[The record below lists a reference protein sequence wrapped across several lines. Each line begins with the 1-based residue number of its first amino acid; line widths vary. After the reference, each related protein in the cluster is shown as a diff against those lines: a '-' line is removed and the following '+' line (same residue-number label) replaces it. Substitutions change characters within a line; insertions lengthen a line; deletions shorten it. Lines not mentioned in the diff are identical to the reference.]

1 MDLRSRLSTLIAVRV
16 VVGTVL
22 LGSALLVEINR
33 PGAYPSDPFFVLI
46 GLTYALSVLYLA
58 SLRFVERYP
67 WIADAQL
74 GADAILVSA
83 FIHVTGG
90 ITSYFS
96 SLYLLPIMAASTVR
110 FRRGALQVAALSVVL
125 YLALVSSQYLE
136 PTAFFPASW
145 QAVGPSEL
153 PTAHFAQYTVAINL
167 FGFFAVAL
175 LSGSLAENLRTA
187 GARLERASTQIADL
201 RAFNQYVIDSMLSGL
216 VTADMA
222 GRILTFNRAAASI
235 TGLSAGQA
243 IGHDVGEVLQ
253 LPAQVRGRLL
263 TLGVTRSQ
271 RSDYQYRWPDGRLM
285 EIGLTVTTLSLP
297 DGRSGYL
304 LTFQDVT
311 DVRRLERGARMQQRL
326 AAVGEMAAGIA
337 HEIRNPL
344 ASMSGSIQVLRQEL
358 VLTDDQAQ
366 LMDIVLR
373 ESERL
378 NETIRS
384 FLAYARP
391 QRFTLTRLDIRRV
404 VQDTATLLRNSAEVR
419 DDHVI
424 DVDLPDDPVW
434 YEADENQIRQILW
447 NLATNGLRAMLS
459 GGRLVLSAKTE
470 REARQDELTITIEDQ
485 GCGIPPTELDSLFQ
499 PFRSSFEKGTGLGL
513 AIVHRIVTDYNG
525 SIQVLSTVGT
535 GTTVRVRLPLRAPAP
550 NDEPATAT
558 PVVAGDRARI

>member
-1 MDLRSRLSTLIAVRV
+1 MNLRSRLSTLIAVRV
-16 VVGTVL
+16 VVSTLL
-22 LGSALLVEINR
+22 LGSAVLVQLSR
-33 PGAYPSDPFFVLI
+33 PGSFPINPFFFLI
-46 GLTYALSVLYLA
+46 GLTYAISVVYIG
-58 SLRFVERYP
+58 SLRFVDRQP

-90 ITSYFS
+90 ITSLFS
-96 SLYLLPIMAASTVR
+96 SLYLLPIIAASTVR
-110 FRRGALQVAALSVVL
+110 FRRGALQVAMLSAIL

-145 QAVGPSEL
+145 QVVEPFEL
-153 PTAHFAQYTVAINL
+153 PTARFAQYTVAINL

-175 LSGSLAENLRTA
+175 LSGSLAENLRSA

-216 VTADMA
+216 VTADMD
-222 GRILTFNRAAASI
+222 GRILTFNRAASTI
-235 TGLSAGQA
+235 TGLSAGQT
-243 IGHDVGEVLQ
+243 IGRDIGEVLQ
-253 LPAQVRGRLL
+253 LPAQFRGRLQ
-263 TLGVTRSQ
+263 TLGETRSH
-271 RSDYQYRWPDGRLM
+271 RADHQYRSPDGRLM

-304 LTFQDVT
+304 FTFQDVT

-358 VLTDDQAQ
+358 PLSEEQAQ

-378 NETIRS
+378 NDTIKS

-391 QRFTLTRLDIRRV
+391 QRVALARLDIRRV
-404 VQDTATLLRNSAEVR
+404 VQDTATLLRNSADVR
-419 DDHVI
+419 EDHVV
-424 DVDLPDDPVW
+424 DVDLPAEPVW
-434 YEADENQIRQILW
+434 FEADENQIRQILW
-447 NLATNGLRAMLS
+447 NLATNGLRAMAA
-459 GGRLVLSAKTE
+459 GGRLLTSAKTE
-470 REARQDELTITIEDQ
+470 RDSGRDELVITIHDE
-485 GCGIPPTELDSLFQ
+485 GCGIPSGDLDGLFQ

-513 AIVHRIVTDYNG
+513 AIVHRIITDYNG
-525 SIQVLSTVGT
+525 SIQVSSTVGS
-535 GTTVRVRLPLRAPAP
+535 GTTVRVRLPMRSP
-550 NDEPATAT
+550 EPATQDT
-558 PVVAGDRARI
+558 SVVTAGGGAVL